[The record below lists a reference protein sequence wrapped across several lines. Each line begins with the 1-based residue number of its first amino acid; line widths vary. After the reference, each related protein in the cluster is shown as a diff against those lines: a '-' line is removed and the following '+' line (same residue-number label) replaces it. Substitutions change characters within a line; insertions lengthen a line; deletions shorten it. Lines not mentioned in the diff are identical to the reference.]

1 MVLTMTRLTAVS
13 DLMDGRPAVV
23 DGSAFDPIVA
33 RVENELNKRSW
44 AKEASVRLRES
55 GHVFF
60 GEAMIVPS
68 SQDDLADKIQ
78 RTREELLE
86 LDWRLYDIAISPVES
101 MEPPEEEPTEK

>member
-1 MVLTMTRLTAVS
+1 
-13 DLMDGRPAVV
+13 
-23 DGSAFDPIVA
+23 
-33 RVENELNKRSW
+33 
-44 AKEASVRLRES
+44 
-55 GHVFF
+55 
-60 GEAMIVPS
+60 MIVPS